1 MWWRNVFLGL
11 LLGLTGCQ
19 KSAPPPKATQPAK
32 TPVRAPAPPPFPKAD
47 ISQLITAFSKEF
59 PGNSGICVGPI
70 EEPDSV
76 SHNGQRS
83 FEAASLVKLPILIE
97 LARRLE
103 KGTCPPGHQLVF
115 EERFRVGGSG
125 RLKEQ
130 SAGGKYPVEQLAQWM
145 IQESDNVATDMLL
158 EYLGQEQTEASL
170 SPLGLTATTVRR
182 NIFDFAAIDLGRDNL
197 TSPKDMARL
206 LSLVG
211 QNKLPR
217 SAWIKELLMG
227 TKNRSLLLAQI
238 DPQIRV
244 AHKSGELTGFLHD
257 IALFEGQSPWL
268 LVVLTE
274 GAEVE
279 TAKPAL
285 QKLGQQIYERIS
297 SKAKNSSL

>member
-1 MWWRNVFLGL
+1 M
-11 LLGLTGCQ
+11 
-19 KSAPPPKATQPAK
+19 
-32 TPVRAPAPPPFPKAD
+32 
-47 ISQLITAFSKEF
+47 
-59 PGNSGICVGPI
+59 GPI